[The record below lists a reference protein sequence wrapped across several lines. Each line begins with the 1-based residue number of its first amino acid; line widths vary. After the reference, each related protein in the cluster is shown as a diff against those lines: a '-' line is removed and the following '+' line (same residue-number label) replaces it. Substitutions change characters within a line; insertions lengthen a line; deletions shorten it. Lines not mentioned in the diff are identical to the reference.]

1 MDINAIMADLAALT
15 GGSELLPL
23 ILLAGTVFF
32 AVVGIAQLFRP
43 RDNVERRLSGDQGS
57 RSAEEGSPESLR
69 FSENNGI
76 WAQLLKPLE
85 KHVSSENEADKP
97 RLRKRLLQAGYLDP
111 NAVRTYYAARIAL
124 VVILPAVFLAVS
136 PFVANDLGLNE
147 TLLIAGGL
155 AALGLY
161 LPYRVVQHRLESRQQ
176 AIQDAFPDSL
186 DMMVVCVEAGLGMDS
201 AFSRVGSQLAHAHP
215 IMAQEF
221 GMVALSLR
229 AGKTREQSLRDFAE
243 RTGVADVVSFVT
255 LLIQSEALGAS
266 IAQTLRVQ
274 ADEMRDKRMMRAE
287 ERAHKLPVQMVV
299 PLVTCILPAMLIA
312 VLLPGLIGIIRN
324 IMPALGN

>member
-1 MDINAIMADLAALT
+1 MDFNAIIGDLIALFQ
-15 GGSELLPL
+15 GSELLPL

-43 RDNVERRLSGDQGS
+43 NDNVERRLSGDNSDSLGK
-57 RSAEEGSPESLR
+57 PKDLESLR
-69 FSENNGI
+69 FGERSGI

-85 KHVSSENEADKP
+85 KHISMEKEEEKP

-111 NAVRTYYAARIAL
+111 EVVRTYHAARIAL
-124 VVILPAVFLAVS
+124 AILLPGAFLMVAPVVGNLTVNHLILYS
-136 PFVANDLGLNE
+136 
-147 TLLIAGGL
+147 GGL
-155 AALGLY
+155 CALGLY
-161 LPYRVVQHRLESRQQ
+161 LPYRVVQHRLEKRQQ
-176 AIQDAFPDSL
+176 AIQDAFPDAL
-186 DMMVVCVEAGLGMDS
+186 DMMVVCVEAGLGVDS
-201 AFSRVGSQLAHAHP
+201 AFTRVGSQFAHAHP

-229 AGKTREQSLRDFAE
+229 AGKTREQALRDFAE
-243 RTGVADVVSFVT
+243 RTGVADVMSFVT

-312 VLLPGLIGIIRN
+312 VLLPGIIGIVRN
-324 IMPALGN
+324 ILPALG